1 MIIPAPTIPGIWRR
15 IIHRTAGAS
24 RKLRTKAITTGRK
37 KSRAKYKLYNM
48 KSKKMPVSAM
58 DRMSTGPGKTSWRN
72 VLMSGRES
80 SVRESCGRA
89 MVRSRA
95 DRIVMSFLGVC
106 SGSFKKLSACQV
118 GEKLSAA
125 RNATNNA
132 RASNAHFEKKLDT
145 IWAKPMTLIA
155 DIFHFSTSPPQ
166 SLPINARTMIITR
179 MSPTPPLG

>member
-37 KSRAKYKLYNM
+37 KSRAKYKLYNV

-58 DRMSTGPGKTSWRN
+58 DRTSTGPRKTSWKN

-80 SVRESCGRA
+80 SVWESCGRT

-95 DRIVMSFLGVC
+95 ARIVMSFLGVY

-125 RNATNNA
+125 RMQSITQE
-132 RASNAHFEKKLDT
+132 R
-145 IWAKPMTLIA
+145 PTLTLRKSVTRYRQSQGRYCRY
-155 DIFHFSTSPPQ
+155 FSISPR
-166 SLPINARTMIITR
+166 LRLKV
-179 MSPTPPLG
+179 SPSMRE